1 MVTTIPSSPPG
12 LAVEAMLQTRFR
24 DATPFYA
31 EMLTVFV
38 STSWEPLA
46 GMRAAL
52 DRGAWKDLGAGA
64 HFVKGGALSVG
75 AELAA
80 NEARA
85 LEEWARAAQ
94 ADGASRETDGL
105 AVRLD
110 VLERTLRDIESFAA
124 RLTHWARDARG
135 GADEPA
141 A

>member
-1 MVTTIPSSPPG
+1 MKTIPPSPPG
-12 LAVEAMLQTRFR
+12 LAVEAMLETRFR

-52 DRGAWKDLGAGA
+52 HSGAWKDLGAGA

-75 AELAA
+75 AELAT

-94 ADGASRETDGL
+94 ADGASRETAGL
-105 AVRLD
+105 AARLD
-110 VLERTLRDIESFAA
+110 VLERTLHDIERFAA
-124 RLTHWARDARG
+124 QLTHWARERG
-135 GADEPA
+135 TP
-141 A
+141 